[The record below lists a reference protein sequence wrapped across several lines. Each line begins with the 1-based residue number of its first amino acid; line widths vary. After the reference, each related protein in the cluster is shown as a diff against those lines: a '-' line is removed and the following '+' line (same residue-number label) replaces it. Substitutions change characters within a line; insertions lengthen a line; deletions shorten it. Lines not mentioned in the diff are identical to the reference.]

1 MTFGD
6 SLGYIAAVLVFLTF
20 SMKTMVRLRIIGIV
34 SNIFFI
40 SYGYLDHATPVL
52 ILHSVLLPMNIFRL
66 RQIIVLV
73 RKVEAATKG
82 DPDMQW
88 LKSIGSSRA
97 VKTGETLF
105 RKGDA
110 ADAML
115 FVVTGRFH
123 VEGLGIDI
131 EPGHMIGEIALLAP
145 DRARTQTVTCTAN
158 GEVLEVS
165 YEQAK
170 LLYFQNPKF
179 GFYLLQL
186 AGRRLLENNERLEKQ
201 LAASHSAET
210 VTHVS

>member
-6 SLGYIAAVLVFLTF
+6 SLGYIAAFLVFLTF

-73 RKVEAATKG
+73 RKVEAATRG

-97 VKTGETLF
+97 VKAGETLF

-123 VEGLGIDI
+123 IESLGIDI
-131 EPGHMIGEIALLAP
+131 APGHMIGEIALIAP
-145 DRARTQTVTCTAN
+145 DRARTQTVICTAD

-186 AGRRLLENNERLEKQ
+186 AGRRLLENAERLEKEVATYR
-201 LAASHSAET
+201 LAESART
-210 VTHVS
+210 A